1 MFETHRRVLQVVAA
15 TQCKR
20 CNRYISVICIA
31 CDYCEK
37 CHLDNLIEGKERAQ
51 KNYDMIVIIPLVITA
66 KLYIN
71 NHYLFQ
77 IKTFKTRKQAIAFV
91 KRLKRSLYA

>member
-51 KNYDMIVIIPLVITA
+51 KNYDMIVIIPLVIT
-66 KLYIN
+66 LIIV
-71 NHYLFQ
+71 FFC
-77 IKTFKTRKQAIAFV
+77 ICIAIV
-91 KRLKRSLYA
+91 SNGIGVI